1 MLLSTLN
8 FSLKLTGAESAEA
21 DPQMESLEKDS
32 APYGVNSLIHPNQS
46 LASHCPCPQAS
57 RALVQARKG
66 RRAVLADRA
75 VLLSLQMTEGRHCQV
90 HLLDDRNLEL
100 LVQVQTS
107 LCWGL
112 AASATFL
119 CFFSFG
125 AEDKFDFFLEKLTG
139 VE

>member
-8 FSLKLTGAESAEA
+8 SSLKLTGAESAEA
-21 DPQMESLEKDS
+21 APQAESLEKDS
-32 APYGVNSLIHPNQS
+32 ALYGVNSLIHPNQT

-57 RALVQARKG
+57 RALVQA

-107 LCWGL
+107 LCWRL

-125 AEDKFDFFLEKLTG
+125 G
-139 VE
+139 